1 MKLLCLLG
9 LVSAVLAGP
18 ASQRFDGEKV
28 FRLKP
33 TSDRAVWFV
42 KRLAAIAKV
51 DLWRP
56 DSIDQVA
63 VNSDV
68 DFRVGA
74 QDIKKTQDLL
84 EKSGLEYE
92 VLIEDL
98 QAMIEQQR
106 DNKERSPTL
115 HSYVKYNDMDTINT
129 WMTNTVARHSNLMS
143 LREIGTSYEGR
154 PIHVIKIGKK
164 TGQSKPAIFMDC
176 GIHAREWIS
185 PAFCQWFV
193 KEAVATYGSDPTITK
208 VLDTMD
214 FFVVP
219 VINVDGYSFTW
230 SNNRMWRKTRSKI
243 SGSNCRGVDPNRN
256 WDAGW
261 CTFSVG
267 ATVGKY
273 AGDKVLRLKPENEE
287 HLQYIRDVSHS
298 AKVDFWKPHSVEL
311 VTTNRSV
318 DFRVDA
324 DRALDIQ
331 AGLEKIG
338 LKYDILIE
346 DVQSLMEKQFDGN
359 KMNSTG
365 YNYEKYHRWDEINC
379 WIAKITV
386 ENPTLISRFDIGRS
400 YEGRH
405 IYLLRVG
412 KRTGHVKP
420 AIFLDCGI
428 HAREWISPAFCQWFV
443 KEAVRSYGSD
453 SAMTNLLNKLDFL
466 VVPVI
471 NVDGYV
477 YSWTKDRFWRKTRS
491 RNPGSHCVG
500 TDPNRNFDAKWC
512 YPSAGGSDDWAYDL
526 GIKYSFTFELRDTGK
541 YGFLLPESQ
550 IRPTCEET
558 MLAINYIATYVL
570 NHPY

>member
-1 MKLLCLLG
+1 MVRRMKLLCLLG

-74 QDIKKTQDLL
+74 QDIKKTIDLL

-98 QAMIEQQR
+98 QAMIEQQL
-106 DNKERSPTL
+106 DNKERSSTL
-115 HSYVKYNDMDTINT
+115 HSYVNYNDMDTINT

-143 LREIGTSYEGR
+143 LQKIGTSYEGR

-164 TGQSKPAIFMDC
+164 TGQTKPAIFMDC

-219 VINVDGYSFTW
+219 VFNVDGYSYTW

-261 CTFSVG
+261 CTIGASSNPCSETYCGPRIESEKEVQAVANFIRLHKENIKAYLTMHSYSQMCLFPYSYTYDLVPNHNELNNLARGAIRTLASLYGTQFTYGPG
-267 ATVGKY
+267 AT
-273 AGDKVLRLKPENEE
+273 
-287 HLQYIRDVSHS
+287 
-298 AKVDFWKPHSVEL
+298 
-311 VTTNRSV
+311 T
-318 DFRVDA
+318 
-324 DRALDIQ
+324 
-331 AGLEKIG
+331 
-338 LKYDILIE
+338 
-346 DVQSLMEKQFDGN
+346 
-359 KMNSTG
+359 
-365 YNYEKYHRWDEINC
+365 
-379 WIAKITV
+379 
-386 ENPTLISRFDIGRS
+386 
-400 YEGRH
+400 
-405 IYLLRVG
+405 IY
-412 KRTGHVKP
+412 P
-420 AIFLDCGI
+420 A
-428 HAREWISPAFCQWFV
+428 
-443 KEAVRSYGSD
+443 
-453 SAMTNLLNKLDFL
+453 
-466 VVPVI
+466 
-471 NVDGYV
+471 
-477 YSWTKDRFWRKTRS
+477 
-491 RNPGSHCVG
+491 
-500 TDPNRNFDAKWC
+500 
-512 YPSAGGSDDWAYDL
+512 AGGSDDWAYDL
-526 GIKYSFTFELRDTGK
+526 GIKYSFTFELRDTGRH
-541 YGFLLPESQ
+541 GFLLPESQ
-550 IRPTCEET
+550 IKPTCEET
-558 MLAINYIATYVL
+558 MLAIKYVANYVANNLY
-570 NHPY
+570 